1 MIFRRTTGKEDN
13 LLNIVR
19 NLRQD
24 IREKVKAEILSEYDD
39 ARREGKY
46 PWEGM
51 WLKPELISLV
61 QEKLKKKNKVVLTEL
76 SLFFFILV
84 FFVLP
89 FFSNVA
95 ISFFPNQN
103 ARKLIHNIGQASP
116 DVRASVKTDT
126 ISKVPDHK
134 TKASISGDTPDTG
147 ETTLRK
153 ETSER
158 LIANQQA
165 KVSRRGV
172 RLRKGPGTQYT
183 SMSMLHYGEILTIK
197 DTGAAGR
204 WVRIST
210 SRFPDG
216 WVLGDYIKII
226 K

>member
-126 ISKVPDHK
+126 TSNVPNHEVKDR
-134 TKASISGDTPDTG
+134 TVAPDAG
-147 ETTLRK
+147 ETALRK
-153 ETSER
+153 EKSER
-158 LIANQQA
+158 FIANQQA

-197 DTGAAGR
+197 DTGATGR